1 MHSLSVAKYLCFVQ
15 SESLCILARISKN
28 VLSGSYIFRACVV
41 RNENVVVGAETSYSI
56 LYFNYI
62 ILYYIILYVGN
73 LIITQS
79 TAFYVV
85 NIVAGERSDPVAQ
98 LNTTFEC

>member
-1 MHSLSVAKYLCFVQ
+1 M
-15 SESLCILARISKN
+15 SKN

-41 RNENVVVGAETSYSI
+41 RNENIVVGAETSYSV
-56 LYFNYI
+56 LYIHYINIYI
-62 ILYYIILYVGN
+62 ILYMGN

-79 TAFYVV
+79 TTFCVV
-85 NIVAGERSDPVAQ
+85 NIVAGERYDPVAQ